1 MSDFSKVNNIGQFV
15 SVDGRPLSTARG
27 IGQEITRLL
36 KSYIRAA
43 ASRNENEQKII
54 DPFLCLHIEC
64 PQGAYDV
71 NIEPGKDDVLFE
83 ERDIVLSLIED
94 HFREHYGPLPDAR
107 NKSPT
112 KSKTRSAACE
122 DGNHGFRL
130 LMARRRPEVPTAQAT
145 ESTIPVGNIRSGSPT
160 QGSPQSQEH
169 PESFNGNG
177 SLESSRNTPH
187 VDNGRGSRFVN
198 PWSISR
204 INASFQTPR
213 RKQDITPASSL
224 NPQTSSPTEYPS
236 QRSRPPMGH
245 MSSPESPDFP
255 SPPATRLNSSS
266 PVSRRSH
273 AHATQ
278 SPSDASPYMNSTRKA
293 ARQRDRERYGNGA
306 LDTWFQRTRQISL
319 EQPPSEPTPDRD
331 AHAPT
336 LSELARQRFGSE
348 SQNPV
353 QGRPVDVDNQEG
365 GNGPGAGESAVSPPG
380 TRDSESIQAVDS
392 SGSMNSGRGYPVLE
406 KWAARVREG
415 FQPETH
421 LQVERAL
428 DFERRKKEATQQY
441 RTRLNAPDMQ
451 GSSQEKSV
459 VSNSPHHNRYLAAKA
474 ALTTEP
480 APVHDQPSITPQ
492 PQDPRFYLMRHQADT
507 PSHEASKDPSKLR
520 RLPTNRLPLERIP
533 DGYDLH
539 DTCLPLPTDFATIS
553 KDLDV
558 SFLYDPYPQ
567 RGKYS
572 SPFAASDVESLVPVW
587 NERLGTL
594 INKQYQSQENSLHPQ
609 WKIDLSPIIAKHLT
623 QTNELKP
630 RV

>member
-1 MSDFSKVNNIGQFV
+1 M
-15 SVDGRPLSTARG
+15 
-27 IGQEITRLL
+27 
-36 KSYIRAA
+36 
-43 ASRNENEQKII
+43 
-54 DPFLCLHIEC
+54 
-64 PQGAYDV
+64 
-71 NIEPGKDDVLFE
+71 
-83 ERDIVLSLIED
+83 
-94 HFREHYGPLPDAR
+94 
-107 NKSPT
+107 
-112 KSKTRSAACE
+112 
-122 DGNHGFRL
+122 
-130 LMARRRPEVPTAQAT
+130 
-145 ESTIPVGNIRSGSPT
+145 
-160 QGSPQSQEH
+160 
-169 PESFNGNG
+169 
-177 SLESSRNTPH
+177 
-187 VDNGRGSRFVN
+187 
-198 PWSISR
+198 
-204 INASFQTPR
+204 
-213 RKQDITPASSL
+213 
-224 NPQTSSPTEYPS
+224 
-236 QRSRPPMGH
+236 
-245 MSSPESPDFP
+245 
-255 SPPATRLNSSS
+255 
-266 PVSRRSH
+266 
-273 AHATQ
+273 
-278 SPSDASPYMNSTRKA
+278 
-293 ARQRDRERYGNGA
+293 
-306 LDTWFQRTRQISL
+306 
-319 EQPPSEPTPDRD
+319 
-331 AHAPT
+331 
-336 LSELARQRFGSE
+336 
-348 SQNPV
+348 
-353 QGRPVDVDNQEG
+353 DVDNQEG